1 MIQNLRLTHFR
12 KFTSL
17 KLDFKSK
24 TVIFTGPNAIGKTSI
39 LEAIYLIS
47 TSKSHRTNDLTSLI
61 QNNEDNAMIE
71 LQAEKNFKILLS
83 TQGKQ
88 SYINGINYPKLS
100 DFIGGFPVVMFSP
113 SDLELIQGSKS
124 ARRRFLD
131 LELSLIDKSY
141 LRAIMNYKKLVK
153 ERNELLKIYTEE
165 KKLVLDVIT
174 KQIFEYI
181 TKIYHIRTKFL
192 EHMNQKLEL
201 VCKQLESEKI
211 ELSYLPTYGINHLEK
226 SFNSKLSY
234 DLLTKT
240 TNIGLHRDD
249 FKVSIAGLE
258 AKEFASEGQLRNATL
273 AIKLALKELKE
284 ENGQSIILLLD
295 DVFASIDQ
303 KRINH
308 IMEYIKDEHQ
318 AFITTTSLFN
328 IPDVLLKT
336 SQIIRL

>member
-211 ELSYLPTYGINHLEK
+211 ELSYLPTYDINHLEK

-249 FKVSIAGLE
+249 FKVSIEGLE

-284 ENGQSIILLLD
+284 ENGQNIILLLD